1 MQSLRAWRADQKFQ
15 DVHPEWGRGR
25 VAQMIRGSV
34 SLPLLLLVDMAALLL
49 YNFSGM
55 CVTGAQ
61 TPSGLRGLRLF
72 PG

>member
-1 MQSLRAWRADQKFQ
+1 
-15 DVHPEWGRGR
+15 
-25 VAQMIRGSV
+25 MIRGSV
-34 SLPLLLLVDMAALLL
+34 SLPLLLVVDMAALLL

-72 PG
+72 LG

>member
-1 MQSLRAWRADQKFQ
+1 
-15 DVHPEWGRGR
+15 
-25 VAQMIRGSV
+25 MIRGSV
-34 SLPLLLLVDMAALLL
+34 SLPLLLVVDMAALLL

-61 TPSGLRGLRLF
+61 TPSGLQGFWHF